1 MFSLCPGYLLQQ
13 SVLHLKSVTCH
24 MSRELDP
31 GTLNTGSSLD
41 QGPGNHTKMMR
52 RKPHLSHVD
61 INICLLR
68 PVDS

>member
-13 SVLHLKSVTCH
+13 SVHLTSVTCLA
-24 MSRELDP
+24 SRELDP

-41 QGPGNHTKMMR
+41 QGPGNHTKMIR

-61 INICLLR
+61 INICFLR